1 VNNVMVRFVGFF
13 LSATRIHYLLLICG
27 WLLAVS
33 SRVYLNGISY
43 GLDYSV
49 FQPDGVN
56 YTLRTFM
63 FLGRDPL
70 TSASMIESWYVLYGG
85 SGNHFDPSSILPAN
99 NPVWGLSEPRVLYP
113 LLSMPFVALLGISGM
128 LVIPSLSLLML
139 VICVYKLS
147 NIYLKPGLGFI
158 LGMSLLLSPTVLRW
172 MVANITDSLFAGLF
186 AIVCLILESKKGGKL
201 TSLQLGFLIILTN
214 ATRFATPIWL
224 AIALSEFLCGRKK
237 RAVLISVSAL
247 VASIPTFLV
256 QPSSSILPGEGDLN
270 LIEKLLTMPLS
281 FAKILFIEIAQL
293 AVVDRLLLFM
303 IAISFFLAISNLRND
318 TNLRFLLVLL
328 SVWAIGALNG
338 SLGVNFRYQLPVLPF
353 ACAVI
358 VLNSKVLE
366 NRLLR
371 GFANIKGRESR

>member
-1 VNNVMVRFVGFF
+1 MNNVMVKIVGIF
-13 LSATRIHYLLLICG
+13 LSATRMHYLLLICS

-43 GLDYSV
+43 GFDYSV

-56 YTLRTFM
+56 YTLRTLM

-99 NPVWGLSEPRVLYP
+99 NPVWGLSVPRVLYP

-172 MVANITDSLFAGLF
+172 MVANITDSLFVGLF
-186 AIVCLILESKKGGKL
+186 AIICLILESKKSGNL
-201 TSLQLGFLIILTN
+201 TSLQLSILIVLTN

-224 AIALSEFLCGRKK
+224 AIALSDFMRGRRK
-237 RAVLISVSAL
+237 RAILIAVFAL

-270 LIEKLLTMPLS
+270 LVEKLKAMPLS
-281 FAKILFIEIAQL
+281 LAKILFIEIGQL

-318 TNLRFLLVLL
+318 TNLRFILVLL

-358 VLNSKVLE
+358 VVNSKVLE

-371 GFANIKGRESR
+371 GFGDIKRKET

>member
-1 VNNVMVRFVGFF
+1 
-13 LSATRIHYLLLICG
+13 
-27 WLLAVS
+27 
-33 SRVYLNGISY
+33 
-43 GLDYSV
+43 
-49 FQPDGVN
+49 
-56 YTLRTFM
+56 
-63 FLGRDPL
+63 
-70 TSASMIESWYVLYGG
+70 
-85 SGNHFDPSSILPAN
+85 
-99 NPVWGLSEPRVLYP
+99 
-113 LLSMPFVALLGISGM
+113 
-128 LVIPSLSLLML
+128 
-139 VICVYKLS
+139 
-147 NIYLKPGLGFI
+147 
-158 LGMSLLLSPTVLRW
+158 